1 MISGQIFNAVLQ
13 NEWAWHVF
21 IVGEATLVFIIKD
34 WNLSLVFFTTKK
46 ESQLQASDEWIFNK
60 IFS

>member
-1 MISGQIFNAVLQ
+1 MISGQILNAVLQ

-21 IVGEATLVFIIKD
+21 IVGEAPLVSIIKD
-34 WNLSLVFFTTKK
+34 WNLSLVFVTTKK
-46 ESQLQASDEWIFNK
+46 ESQLQASDEWIFKK